1 MTARIFNMDHDIST
15 TGGISPSLFG
25 VRIILDF
32 RGDLMTKGN
41 SGEYLGFK
49 QSKLVLM
56 GRTLVPK

>member
-1 MTARIFNMDHDIST
+1 MDHDIST